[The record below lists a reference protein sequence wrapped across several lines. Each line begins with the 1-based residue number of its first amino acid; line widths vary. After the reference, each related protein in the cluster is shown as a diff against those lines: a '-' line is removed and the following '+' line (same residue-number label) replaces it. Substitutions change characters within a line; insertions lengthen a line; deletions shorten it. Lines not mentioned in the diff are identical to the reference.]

1 MSKALDLL
9 KANKSL
15 EQRATELLP
24 SIQREVEQKYI
35 LDLKR
40 SMEGI
45 EDRLADAKQINLKT
59 NLNEG
64 QTAHSREECKDK
76 LLLVLELE
84 YQLEIIKK
92 ELEIKEKIFGTY
104 FKAASVVSL

>member
-9 KANKSL
+9 KSNKSL
-15 EQRATELLP
+15 EQRAVELLP

-40 SMEGI
+40 KIEGL

-76 LLLVLELE
+76 LYIVLDLE
-84 YQLEIIKK
+84 YQIEISKK
-92 ELEIKEKIFGTY
+92 ELEIKERIFNNY
-104 FKAASVVSL
+104 FKAAIVDN

>member
-1 MSKALDLL
+1 MSKALELL
-9 KANKSL
+9 KSNKSI
-15 EQRATELLP
+15 EQRAVELLP

-40 SMEGI
+40 KIEGI

-64 QTAHSREECKDK
+64 QTAHSREECTDK

-84 YQLEIIKK
+84 YQLEIARK
-92 ELEIKEKIFGTY
+92 ELEIKERIFNNY
-104 FKAASVVSL
+104 FKAATVSL